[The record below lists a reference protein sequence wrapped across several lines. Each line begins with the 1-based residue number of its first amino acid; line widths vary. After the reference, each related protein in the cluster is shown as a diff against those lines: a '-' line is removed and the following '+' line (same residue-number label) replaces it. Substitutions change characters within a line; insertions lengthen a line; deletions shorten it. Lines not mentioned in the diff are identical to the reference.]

1 MSENVKPVKGDAVLL
16 EYTIIDKATAR
27 VLETT
32 TEQVAKDAGL
42 YSEETKY
49 GPRLVILGS
58 GELPSGLE
66 EQLVDVGEGEE
77 REIEL
82 PPEKAFGR
90 RDPEKI
96 RVIPAREF
104 SARGI
109 IPRAGMEVEVRGERG
124 TVISVGSG
132 RVIVD
137 FNHPLAGREL
147 VFKVKVVKVL
157 KSAKEKTEALFKKYV
172 TIDGASLNFEN
183 GTAVITIPFNA
194 LFSPENLE
202 ALNAFARSV
211 ESYVSDIKAV
221 KLVSTIL
228 ERNTEEAGAGTR

>member
-1 MSENVKPVKGDAVLL
+1 MGGVVKPVKGDVVLL

-32 TEQVAKDAGL
+32 TEQIARESGL
-42 YSEETKY
+42 FSEETKY
-49 GPRLVILGS
+49 GPRLVVLGS

-66 EQLVDVGEGEE
+66 ELLVDVGEGEE

-90 RDPEKI
+90 RDPEKV

-157 KSAKEKTEALFKKYV
+157 KGAEEKAEALFKKYV
-172 TIDGASLNFEN
+172 TIDGVALKFEN
-183 GTAVITIPFNA
+183 GTAVVTVPFNT

-228 ERNTEEAGAGTR
+228 ERKTEEAGAETQ